1 MDSSSGLIITGV
13 VLLLAGFAFVVLRE
27 IVLWYFR
34 VGEIV
39 ELLKRQTELLQA
51 IAAERTSDAPKAII
65 AKVEST
71 EPPAPRPNPL
81 TRT

>member
-1 MDSSSGLIITGV
+1 MDSSSGLIIAGV

-39 ELLKRQTELLQA
+39 NLLKRQVELLE
-51 IAAERTSDAPKAII
+51 IITAERTASETKDSP
-65 AKVEST
+65 EPL
-71 EPPAPRPNPL
+71 PPAPRPNPL
-81 TRT
+81 TRK

>member
-1 MDSSSGLIITGV
+1 MDSSSGLIIAGV

-39 ELLKRQTELLQA
+39 NLLKRQVELLE
-51 IAAERTSDAPKAII
+51 IITAERTASETKDSP
-65 AKVEST
+65 
-71 EPPAPRPNPL
+71 EPLPPTPRPNPL
-81 TRT
+81 TRK